1 MVDNQIS
8 MRTIAILLACV
19 FHQAFAQTYFY
30 IGSIDVEPASPTTAD
45 QIEIHIHGDLSSTAS
60 FIQEVQHTIIG
71 YTVNI
76 TINANAAGIGL
87 DILVPHTEIIQIGQ
101 LPAGEYSIVINGTS
115 ILDSAPQPDHQFT
128 VTQGGGGCEG
138 LGITSIMYEAFSDS
152 LIEVHIT
159 NAGPGLYSYPGFIL
173 YNGNGDTVA
182 IETVDLFVIG
192 EVSNHRLL
200 IHPDADLTDPSFSGT
215 LQLWTNFY
223 DTLVCT
229 FPVEVELCP
238 PACATIIPYVTNLG
252 GALTNNT
259 FTYTISGPDGEMA
272 TGELLLADEV
282 QFDMD
287 TICLPP
293 GEYTMQVEAG
303 SGPGAGQPWAGVL
316 TPGNFGGPQQPVAS
330 PPVQIEFSFYEQC
343 TEIIDGI
350 DGARDHSG
358 LRFRQTVDQLL
369 IEREDGPIGT
379 IVLMDVKGAILRSL
393 GSSDAQVRLPIGGL
407 GQGIYLLKIN
417 RSDALTHMH
426 KFVIGR

>member
-1 MVDNQIS
+1 
-8 MRTIAILLACV
+8 MRTLLLLPILCFSQFLI
-19 FHQAFAQTYFY
+19 AQTYFY
-30 IGSIDVEPASPTTAD
+30 IGSIDVLPAAPTNAD
-45 QIEIHIHGDLSSTAS
+45 QIEIQIHGDLSSTAS
-60 FIQEVQHTIIG
+60 FIQNVQHSIVG
-71 YTVNI
+71 NTVNVII
-76 TINANAAGIGL
+76 TANNSGIGL
-87 DILVPHTEIIQIGQ
+87 DILVPHTEVIEIGQ
-101 LPAGEYSIVINGTS
+101 LPVGEYSIVINGTN

-138 LGITSIMYEAFSDS
+138 LEITSIMYEAFGDS
-152 LIEVHIT
+152 LIEVHVT

-182 IETVDLFVIG
+182 IETVDLFGIG
-192 EVSNHRLL
+192 EVSTHRLS
-200 IHPDADLTDPSFSGT
+200 IHPDADQTIPSFGGS

-223 DTLVCT
+223 DSLNCT

-252 GALTNNT
+252 GAITNNT

-272 TGELLLADEV
+272 TGELLLADEL
-282 QFDMD
+282 QSDTD

-316 TPGNFGGPQQPVAS
+316 TPGNFGGPQQPMAS

-343 TEIIDGI
+343 TEIIDVI
-350 DGARDHSG
+350 DGPRDHSG

-379 IVLMDVKGAILRSL
+379 IVLMDAKGAILRAEDAS
-393 GSSDAQVRLPIGGL
+393 GSQAQITIGDLAAGVY
-407 GQGIYLLKIN
+407 ILKIN
-417 RSDALTHMH
+417 GKKGSEHLH
-426 KFVIGR
+426 KFVKGR